1 MATESTRNH
10 DVPHGCTEPR
20 HSAHP
25 AWPVA
30 IAGSIALSVLGACAP
45 KMDPATARAQFSSKA
60 RSMEGAVSVAPA
72 QVDGDDA
79 SNSSGTSAAA
89 AADATTTPAA
99 TASTATV
106 TGGAPA
112 AVGAATGTVSPAT
125 PRGAPA
131 IDASSKVQAS
141 AQAAASDSAADP
153 AADPAAILR
162 TAARDQ
168 WAALRAHAV
177 EASIRNPK
185 LLAELAPAALRD
197 ENRGVRFV
205 ACMAIAEAG
214 LTGLVGELTPL
225 LADPSLSVQAAA
237 MLALH
242 RAGQRI
248 NFTPLAAMI
257 ENNDP
262 EVRANA
268 YLVLGEI
275 GNDSAIPLIRQSI
288 GRGMKLV
295 NPLRV
300 RLVDL
305 AAAEALVKLGDEFE
319 AEPIRAALFAP
330 PEQGELTVVAC
341 DSVRRLRDEVAR
353 PMLERIVSASGSS
366 MRSPEIRLA
375 ACRALVRLG
384 AGPAPLLIARE
395 YAAHPDARVRA
406 QAAALLGEIGTPEA
420 LQMLVG
426 MLADASTSVQVAA
439 AGGLEAAE

>member
-1 MATESTRNH
+1 
-10 DVPHGCTEPR
+10 
-20 HSAHP
+20 
-25 AWPVA
+25 
-30 IAGSIALSVLGACAP
+30 
-45 KMDPATARAQFSSKA
+45 
-60 RSMEGAVSVAPA
+60 
-72 QVDGDDA
+72 
-79 SNSSGTSAAA
+79 
-89 AADATTTPAA
+89 
-99 TASTATV
+99 
-106 TGGAPA
+106 
-112 AVGAATGTVSPAT
+112 
-125 PRGAPA
+125 
-131 IDASSKVQAS
+131 
-141 AQAAASDSAADP
+141 
-153 AADPAAILR
+153 
-162 TAARDQ
+162 
-168 WAALRAHAV
+168 
-177 EASIRNPK
+177 
-185 LLAELAPAALRD
+185 
-197 ENRGVRFV
+197 
-205 ACMAIAEAG
+205 
-214 LTGLVGELTPL
+214 
-225 LADPSLSVQAAA
+225 
-237 MLALH
+237 
-242 RAGQRI
+242 
-248 NFTPLAAMI
+248 
-257 ENNDP
+257 
-262 EVRANA
+262 
-268 YLVLGEI
+268 
-275 GNDSAIPLIRQSI
+275 
-288 GRGMKLV
+288 MKLV

>member
-185 LLAELAPAALRD
+185 
-197 ENRGVRFV
+197 
-205 ACMAIAEAG
+205 
-214 LTGLVGELTPL
+214 L